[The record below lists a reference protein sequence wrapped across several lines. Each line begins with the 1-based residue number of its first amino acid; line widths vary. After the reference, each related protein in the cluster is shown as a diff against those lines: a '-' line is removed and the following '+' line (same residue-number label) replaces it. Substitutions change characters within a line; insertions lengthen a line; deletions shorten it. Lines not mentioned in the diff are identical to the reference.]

1 MGQLGRILLSGSSG
15 SQDEQSAAPE
25 GSGSYGELMDEIDQ
39 LIESNQTSTTGRTG
53 SRAEFPPAAFA
64 AACRSIH
71 ALRSGCGWGYVAR
84 DRSGARSGREEPW
97 PRS

>member
-39 LIESNQTSTTGRTG
+39 LIGSNQTSEPDR
-53 SRAEFPPAAFA
+53 
-64 AACRSIH
+64 
-71 ALRSGCGWGYVAR
+71 R
-84 DRSGARSGREEPW
+84 DR
-97 PRS
+97 